1 MIRAPFLFWPALHY
15 FPMKI
20 TRRIFA
26 FLLLIAPLI
35 FSVVGGSADKLAANH
50 KYLVFVGTYTSKT
63 ESKGIY
69 GYDFDADTG
78 KLTPK
83 GVAAET
89 PDPSWV
95 AVHPDGK
102 FLYAVNEAGKSSMVS
117 AFALEPKTGNLSLL
131 NQLPAL

>member
-1 MIRAPFLFWPALHY
+1 MIRVPFLFWPALNF

-78 KLTPK
+78 KLAPK
-83 GVAAET
+83 GASAQKPAA
-89 PDPSWV
+89 SWV
-95 AVHPDGK
+95 AVHPISK
-102 FLYAVNEAGKSSMVS
+102 LLYSANHSS
-117 AFALEPKTGNLSLL
+117 
-131 NQLPAL
+131 